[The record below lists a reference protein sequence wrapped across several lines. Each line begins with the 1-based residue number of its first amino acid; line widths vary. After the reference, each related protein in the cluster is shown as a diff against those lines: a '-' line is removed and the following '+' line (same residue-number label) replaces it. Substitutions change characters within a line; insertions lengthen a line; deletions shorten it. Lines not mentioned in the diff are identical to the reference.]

1 MNIIMW
7 LSGDTASVEQGSF
20 RIQGRTSVDIIKSA
34 GYKIS
39 ALDIECHLL
48 AHASVKD
55 VAVLGVPNETY
66 GEVIAAVVVSH
77 RPETLLTETELTE
90 FCTSKMASYQKP
102 RLWKIVDEI
111 PRNAMGKVNKKQ
123 LLKTYF
129 LHQ

>member
-1 MNIIMW
+1 M
-7 LSGDTASVEQGSF
+7 VEQDLF

-39 ALDIECHLL
+39 ALDIEYHLL
-48 AHASVKD
+48 AHADVKD

-77 RPETLLTETELTE
+77 GPETSLTETELTE

-129 LHQ
+129 LH